1 MKGSIEME
9 KKLADLINPNDIK
22 FEARKR
28 VRNEQAV
35 VHYSPSRKVLTFN
48 QKMQK
53 ILGIENWSHATI
65 GWEKKHKV
73 LVLKCAEAEDFGS
86 FAFYPSKTVVNGKT
100 MNSSSKT
107 ICIGPVVAS
116 CGFEL
121 QRAYRAER
129 AGSLVYLQGI
139 EEN

>member
-1 MKGSIEME
+1 ME

-28 VRNEQAV
+28 VRNEQAIV
-35 VHYSPSRKVLTFN
+35 YYSPSRKVLTFN

-53 ILGIENWSHATI
+53 ILSIENWTHATI
-65 GWEKKHKV
+65 GWEKRHQI
-73 LVLKCAEAEDFGS
+73 LVLKCAEAEDYGS
-86 FAFYPSKTVVNGKT
+86 FAFLPSKTIANGKT
-100 MNSSSKT
+100 VDSLSKT

-129 AGSLVYLQGI
+129 AGSLVYLQAI